1 MTDDSQA
8 TKRKSLRMPTTN
20 VYARGGHSV
29 TVSFGSEVDTAEL
42 ILDTGSSTLVV
53 TQEAYESKFDQELQ
67 ATTYAQC
74 IRYGMGGWYGPV
86 VKTGVDMICHDG
98 KMLLDDA
105 HVAIATEFST
115 GSFAKADGILGL
127 AFHGLNDGHC
137 LLGYLQEKEIKP
149 MVTYPWSNTEI
160 ESKTVKEFKT
170 FLKGKPKEDLKPY
183 FTRLEELGIS
193 PNKFAFIAHRSSIH
207 HAEPGLKEDQLREDP
222 LNQGVFILGGG
233 EEDKDL
239 YEGEFVK
246 LKVVDDVY
254 YNVRLMKVRVA
265 GFKSF
270 DVPKLKGKELERH
283 HSNAFIDTG
292 ASYIVLDNVVFEY
305 IMQCLESIKPEFK
318 TVLEPFHTF
327 EFKEEGVPLEQV
339 NLDEWPD
346 IEFIFQ
352 ASDSV
357 AEEEVSLM
365 CHAHDYWQV
374 NSPTH
379 GQACFKFA
387 SQLPGWPDQSI
398 LGLPLMSGYYT
409 IFARFVGE
417 YGDIKI
423 AKAKTK

>member
-1 MTDDSQA
+1 MADNS
-8 TKRKSLRMPTTN
+8 KSNERNSLRMPTTN
-20 VYARGGHSV
+20 VFARGGHSV
-29 TVSFGSEVDTAEL
+29 TVSFGSEFDTAEL

-53 TQEAYESKFDQELQ
+53 SQTAYESKFDQELQ

-105 HVAIATEFST
+105 HVAIATEFSK
-115 GSFAKADGILGL
+115 GSFAEADGILGL

-137 LLGYLQEKEIKP
+137 LKNYLEQQEIDP
-149 MVTYPWSNTEI
+149 SVTYPWTTTQI
-160 ESKTVKEFKT
+160 ESQSVKEFKK

-193 PNKFAFIAHRSSIH
+193 ANKFSFIAHRSSIH
-207 HAEPGLKEDQLREDP
+207 HAKPDLTPEKLKEDP
-222 LNQGVFILGGG
+222 LNQGMFILGGG
-233 EEDKDL
+233 EEDQDL
-239 YEGEFVK
+239 YEGEFIK
-246 LKVVDDVY
+246 LKVIDDVY

-265 GFKSF
+265 GFDAF
-270 DVPKLKGKELERH
+270 DAPKLKGKELERH

-318 TVLEPFHTF
+318 EILEPFHTF
-327 EFKEEGVPLEQV
+327 EYKEEGVPAEKV
-339 NLDEWPD
+339 NLEEWPD

-357 AEEEVSLM
+357 DEEEVSLM

-379 GQACFKFA
+379 GQVCFKFA

-417 YGDIKI
+417 LGEIKVAR
-423 AKAKTK
+423 AKRG